1 MRAIHFLVTIMT
13 AVVLLSGGV
22 RRDLDDADDDRSDR
36 AGGERADQRLARA
49 VRY

>member
-1 MRAIHFLVTIMT
+1 MRATHFRVAILTV
-13 AVVLLSGGV
+13 VVLLSGGV
-22 RRDLDDADDDRSDR
+22 ACDLDDADDDRSDR